1 VKDALSALL
10 AGRDL
15 SADLMESTIGAI
27 LDGEASDAQIG
38 AFLTALTLK
47 GETVEE
53 MVAAVRAMRR
63 RALQVKLP
71 ERDGPLLDTCGTGG
85 DGLGTFNVSTATAF
99 VVAAGGVRVA
109 KHGNR
114 AASGSVGAADVLEA
128 LGARIELSPE
138 RAREALETVGFTFLF
153 APVFHPALG
162 RLAGPRRE
170 LGFRTLFNL
179 LGPLC
184 NPAGADHQLIGVYD
198 AARMEAVAKALIVL
212 GTRRALV
219 VHGHGGADE
228 LTSTGPAQVV
238 EVVEGSIRSFTIDP
252 QAYGLARASPQD
264 LEGGDSARSA
274 AIVRDVL
281 SGGTGPAA
289 DTVALNAGAAFHVAG
304 VVPGLGVGVDRAR
317 ELMAGGLPAR
327 KLEEFVWFTLRSA
340 P

>member
-1 VKDALSALL
+1 MKAALAALL

-15 SADLMESTIGAI
+15 GADVMEDAVGAI
-27 LDGEASDAQIG
+27 LDGDASDAQIG

-53 MVAAVRAMRR
+53 MVAAVRAMRS
-63 RALQVKLP
+63 RAVKV
-71 ERDGPLLDTCGTGG
+71 EVSEADGPLLDTCGTGG

-99 VVAAGGVRVA
+99 VVAAAGVRVA

-114 AASGSVGAADVLEA
+114 AASGKVGAADVLEA

-138 RAREALETVGFTFLF
+138 RAVEALESVGFTFLF
-153 APVFHPALG
+153 APAFHPALG

-198 AARMEAVAKALIVL
+198 AARMQAVADALVVL

-228 LTSTGPAQVV
+228 LTSTGPADVV
-238 EVVEGSIRSFTIDP
+238 EVSGGRTRHSTIDP
-252 QAYGLARASPQD
+252 QALGLAPATQRD
-264 LEGGDSARSA
+264 LEGGDRENSA
-274 AIVRDVL
+274 AIIRDVL
-281 SGGTGPAA
+281 SGGRGPAA
-289 DTVALNAGAAFHVAG
+289 DTVALNAGAALYVAG
-304 VVPGLGVGVDRAR
+304 LVADVGAGVGRAR

-327 KLEEFVWFTLRSA
+327 KLEEFVSFTLGSVA
-340 P
+340 